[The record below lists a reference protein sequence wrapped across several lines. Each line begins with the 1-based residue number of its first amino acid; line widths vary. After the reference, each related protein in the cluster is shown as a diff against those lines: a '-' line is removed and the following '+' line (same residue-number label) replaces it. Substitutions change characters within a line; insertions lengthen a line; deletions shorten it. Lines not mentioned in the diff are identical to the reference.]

1 MLSDR
6 PFTKQNLDMYL
17 RELAKEFRKRYGKSV
32 PAEIILVGGAAV
44 LVNYG
49 FREKT
54 YDMDAIITTASY
66 MKDIINYIGD
76 KFDLPTGWLNTDFM
90 NTSSYTPRI
99 IPFSKYYRTFSNT
112 ITIRTISAEYLVAMK
127 LKSGRMYKYDRSD
140 IIGIL
145 LEQKR
150 MGDPLTLDR
159 IKKAVC
165 DLYDAYD
172 NLNDEI
178 RQFIEQALKDGNYEE
193 LYAKVREFEKENR
206 AALIQ
211 LHKEQPK
218 AITTDNVNDILT
230 ALRKKKEKQ
239 D

>member
-1 MLSDR
+1 
-6 PFTKQNLDMYL
+6 MYL

-32 PAEIILVGGAAV
+32 PAEIILIGGAAV

-54 YDMDAIITTASY
+54 YDMDAIITTASS
-66 MKDIINYIGD
+66 MKDIINFIGD

-90 NTSSYTPRI
+90 NTTSYTPRI
-99 IPFSKYYRTFSNT
+99 IQFSKYYRTFSNT
-112 ITIRTISAEYLVAMK
+112 ITIRTVSAEYLVAMK
-127 LKSGRMYKYDRSD
+127 LKFGRKYKYDRSD
-140 IIGIL
+140 VIGIL
-145 LEQKR
+145 LEQER

-165 DLYDAYD
+165 DLYDSYD
-172 NLNDEI
+172 NLEEEI
-178 RQFIEQALKDGNYEE
+178 RAFIEQALKKGNYEE

-218 AITTDNVNDILT
+218 AITTDNVNDVLA
-230 ALRKKKEKQ
+230 ALRKKKEKH

>member
-54 YDMDAIITTASY
+54 YDMDAIITTASS

-178 RQFIEQALKDGNYEE
+178 RQFIEQALKDGKYEE

-211 LHKEQPK
+211 LHKGQQK

-239 D
+239 N